1 MKDLLSL
8 INVHKTY
15 NLNERSAINKV
26 SFNCSSGKM
35 TAIIGSSGSGKT
47 TLLRL
52 IAGLEIPDGGKIILD
67 GKIINSQSIFVP
79 PEKRDCTLVFQDYA
93 LFPNMTVFE
102 NVSFGK
108 TVKNNVKKIHELL
121 DLAKINGLENRYP
134 HEISGGQ
141 QQRVALVRALI
152 TNPSLLL
159 LDEPLSHLDQE
170 LKDSVRVELS
180 SLLKQK
186 GMTSLFVS
194 HDTEDALAMA
204 DEIIVLNNG
213 KIDQIGNPM
222 EIYSFPV
229 NRYVALLF
237 GKTNF
242 IPRDLIPNSQHYFVD
257 QDTNSKVIPVRPHQI
272 IIVEKNSNINYPT
285 LSGKIISSNA
295 KGNHKEVKLKSNK
308 LILTLNVPITS
319 NINIGNELTVTF
331 KDKIS

>member
-1 MKDLLSL
+1 MKNLLSL
-8 INVHKTY
+8 INIHKTY

-35 TAIIGSSGSGKT
+35 MAIIGSSGSGKT

-52 IAGLEIPDGGKIILD
+52 IAGLEIPDGGQIILD

-108 TVKNNVKKIHELL
+108 TAKNNVKKIHELL

-180 SLLKQK
+180 ALLKQK
-186 GMTSLFVS
+186 AMTSLFVS

-242 IPRDLIPNSQHYFVD
+242 IPRDLIPNGQHYFVD
-257 QDTNSKVIPVRPHQI
+257 QDTNSEVIPMRPHQI

-285 LSGKIISSNA
+285 LSGKIISSHA
-295 KGNHKEVKLKSNK
+295 KGNHKEIKLKSNK